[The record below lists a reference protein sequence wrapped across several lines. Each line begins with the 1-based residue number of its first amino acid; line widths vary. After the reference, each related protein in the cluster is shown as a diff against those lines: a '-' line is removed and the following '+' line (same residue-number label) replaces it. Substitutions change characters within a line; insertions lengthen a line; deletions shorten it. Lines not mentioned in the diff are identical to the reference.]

1 MPCFTLSTIENPI
14 YFWLVS
20 SAIDIANAM
29 DKVPDPGMTQ
39 YIEVLRRESW
49 DGGIVLIGHVSQY
62 SECLLPIS
70 LKFLELKA

>member
-14 YFWLVS
+14 HFWLAS
-20 SAIDIANAM
+20 SAIDVANAM
-29 DKVPDPGMTQ
+29 DKFQTWEWSH

-49 DGGIVLIGHVSQY
+49 DGGMFLIGHVSQY
-62 SECLLPIS
+62 SSCLLPIS